1 MFSAVIFDMDGL
13 LVDSEPH
20 WRAAEIQVFE
30 KHLGVHV
37 TEAQCA
43 ETMGIRIDHVVR
55 LWLDR
60 HPKPGVNADDLVRI
74 IVDAMCQRMRAEGL
88 ALPGVH
94 GLVTLLKR
102 RGLPLAVA
110 SSSPRRLI
118 DTVLERLQIRPA
130 FSVVHSAEEEARGKP
145 DPAVFLTTARLLQV
159 APHTCLVFED
169 SVAGVQAARSAG
181 MCVVAVPAAD
191 QRHRPEFV
199 DAARV
204 LDSLECFTE
213 ETLSALQDE
222 FRVQT
227 DG

>member
-20 WRAAEIQVFE
+20 WRAAEMQVFE
-30 KHLGVHV
+30 EHLGVHV

-43 ETMGIRIDHVVR
+43 ETMGIRIDHVVQ
-55 LWLDR
+55 LWLGR

-74 IVDAMCQRMRAEGL
+74 IVDAMCRRMRDQGV

-94 GLVTLLKR
+94 ELVTLLKR

-118 DTVLERLQIRPA
+118 DAVLDRLQLSPA
-130 FSVVHSAEEEARGKP
+130 FATVHSAEEEALGKP

-159 APHTCLVFED
+159 APRACLVFED

-181 MCVVAVPAAD
+181 MHVVAVPAPD
-191 QRHRPEFV
+191 QRHRPEFA
-199 DAARV
+199 DADLV
-204 LDSLECFTE
+204 LDSLEQFTD
-213 ETLSALQDE
+213 ETLNALQN
-222 FRVQT
+222 
-227 DG
+227 

>member
-30 KHLGVHV
+30 EHLGVRV

-60 HPKPGVNADDLVRI
+60 HPKPGVHADDLVRI
-74 IVDAMCQRMRAEGL
+74 IVDAMCQRMRDQGV

-94 GLVTLLKR
+94 ELVTLLKR
-102 RGLPLAVA
+102 RALPLAVA

-118 DTVLERLQIRPA
+118 DAVLERLQLSPA
-130 FSVVHSAEEEARGKP
+130 FTVVHSAEEEARGKP

-159 APHTCLVFED
+159 APSACLVFED

-181 MCVVAVPAAD
+181 MHVVAVPAAD
-191 QRHRPEFV
+191 QRHRPEFA
-199 DAARV
+199 DADLI
-204 LDSLECFTE
+204 LDSLECFTN
-213 ETLSALQDE
+213 ETFTALQH
-222 FRVQT
+222 
-227 DG
+227 